1 MPKVILSTEEL
12 RRLDTKAVKAGFSER
27 VLIENASSNM
37 CCLIDSLNLGN
48 KVLAAAGRGNN
59 GADTLAC
66 ARKLANRGYNVYAI
80 VISDKEVNK
89 ECSFQADMLKRL
101 GIHIGFVKD
110 DYGLLRVKELLHK
123 VDFVVDGILGIG
135 VKKGVE
141 GLLKNAIDI
150 INAGGKKIVSCDVPS
165 GLNPDTGAVTTS
177 AIRAGY
183 TVTFLSYKKGFF
195 TGKGKNYCGKIYVAD
210 IGVSRELLEKL
221 T

>member
-12 RRLDTKAVKAGFSER
+12 RRLDAKAIKAGFSER

-37 CCLIDSLNLGN
+37 CYLIDSFGLGV
-48 KVLAAAGRGNN
+48 KVLAVAGRGNN

-66 ARKLANRGYNVYAI
+66 ARKLANRGYQVYGA
-80 VISDKEVNK
+80 VVSDKEINE
-89 ECSFQADMLKRL
+89 ECSFQAGMLKRL
-101 GIHIGFVKD
+101 GIYIEFIKD
-110 DYGLLRVKELLHK
+110 DYGLLRIKELLRK

-150 INAGGKKIVSCDVPS
+150 INSGGKKIVACDVPS

-177 AIRAGY
+177 AVRADY
-183 TVTFLSYKKGFF
+183 TVTFLSYKKGFSA
-195 TGKGKNYCGKIYVAD
+195 GKGKDYCGKIYVAD
-210 IGVSRELLEKL
+210 IGVTRDLLEKL